1 MAVWEDVVTA
11 GLIGT
16 DRRPVPEQLPPTWG
30 IERDEASDPAHAVL
44 SLAARHRAVTRAG
57 GLPASCPPAAL
68 GPPNREPVARRAAHQ
83 ILDRLLSPPQLDLL
97 NLWLIAAS
105 RHGQRAAASYWTP
118 LAMVAARTTAV
129 DRTALGRA
137 IGERGIW
144 FVAQNPQWSR
154 LSNRLQSAT
163 HDALSPD
170 RSALSGVV
178 TEDAVR
184 AHPELILAAPS
195 PWSRQLSE
203 TVLKIIGSGQLR
215 ERGPRYAATVG
226 ARLPLEHYELVRS
239 AVQQDLGSDEPLAA
253 LTLRSARDAF
263 RALERVAWFRI
274 EIESAFA
281 GTPITVQRLEIPPW

>member
-30 IERDEASDPAHAVL
+30 IERDQASDPAHAVL
-44 SLAARHRAVTRAG
+44 SLAARHRVVIRAG
-57 GLPASCPPAAL
+57 GLPGSCPPAAV
-68 GPPNREPVARRAAHQ
+68 GPPNRKPVAGHAAHE
-83 ILDRLLSPPQLDLL
+83 ILDRLLSPPQVDLL
-97 NLWLIAAS
+97 NLWLIAAAQ
-105 RHGQRAAASYWTP
+105 HGQRAAASYWTP

-129 DRTALGRA
+129 DRTALGRS

-144 FVAQNPQWSR
+144 FVAQNPQWIR
-154 LSNRLQSAT
+154 LSNRLQPGT
-163 HDALSPD
+163 HDDLSPD
-170 RSALSGVV
+170 RSAPSGVV

-184 AHPELILAAPS
+184 ADPELIMAAPS
-195 PWSRQLSE
+195 PWSQQLSE

-215 ERGPRYAATVG
+215 ETGPRYAATIG

-253 LTLRSARDAF
+253 LTLRSVREAF

-281 GTPITVQRLEIPPW
+281 GKPITVQRLEIPPW

>member
-118 LAMVAARTTAV
+118 LAMVAARTSAV

-184 AHPELILAAPS
+184 ADPELILAAPS